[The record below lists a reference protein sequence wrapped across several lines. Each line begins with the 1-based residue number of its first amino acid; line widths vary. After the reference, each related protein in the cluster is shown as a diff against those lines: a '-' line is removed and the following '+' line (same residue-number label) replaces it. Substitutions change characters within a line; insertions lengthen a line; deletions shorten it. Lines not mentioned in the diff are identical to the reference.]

1 MIKVNFIDMIG
12 SEQRLKEVRKRR
24 IFQVKGH
31 QSKGPKAG
39 ICRQV
44 VGTARRPLWL
54 GWNT

>member
-12 SEQRLKEVRKRR
+12 SEQRLKEVRKR

-39 ICRQV
+39 IHWQV
-44 VGTARRPLWL
+44 VGTVRRPLWL